1 MIALQIQE
9 NNRVFGQNV
18 CRREWNIFALLH
30 EFAQLASRTGSK
42 IENMPLYL
50 GLQWTTQQFWQQS
63 MERQLRCQNPCVN
76 RIS

>member
-30 EFAQLASRTGSK
+30 EFGQLASRTGSK
-42 IENMPLYL
+42 
-50 GLQWTTQQFWQQS
+50 
-63 MERQLRCQNPCVN
+63 ERTCLCMSGFSRQRSNFGNN
-76 RIS
+76 RWSLNLDAKILA